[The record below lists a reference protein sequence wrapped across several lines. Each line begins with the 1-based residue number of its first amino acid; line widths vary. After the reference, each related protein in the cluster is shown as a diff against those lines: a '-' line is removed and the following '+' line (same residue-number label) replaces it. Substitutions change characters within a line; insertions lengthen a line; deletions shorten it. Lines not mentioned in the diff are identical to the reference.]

1 MTAEETTAT
10 WPADP
15 GSSPARGEPGPEELT
30 EALVELAGDAQG
42 AVPVGAAELVARR
55 YGWRGRLIEVLDV
68 VTEDGERMGYL
79 AGGRRPDEVM
89 TWTRMWAASPLTVT
103 QIRTVTA
110 AGGWDPEPFVAIA
123 GAGLLERLVTRPDGT
138 PRRVRGE
145 LAGAWVSDELSLAD
159 DQQVLDAVL
168 DELRSDV
175 GG

>member
-1 MTAEETTAT
+1 MAT

-15 GSSPARGEPGPEELT
+15 GATPARGEPGPEELT
-30 EALVELAGDAQG
+30 EALAELAGDARG
-42 AVPVGAAELVARR
+42 AVPAGAAELVARR
-55 YGWRGRLIEVLDV
+55 YGWHGRLVEVLGV
-68 VTEDGERMGYL
+68 VTEDAERMGYL

-89 TWTRMWAASPLTVT
+89 TWTRMWAASPLTVS
-103 QIRTVTA
+103 QIRTVTT

-123 GAGLLERLVTRPDGT
+123 RAGLLERLLTRPDGT

-159 DQQVLDAVL
+159 DHEVLDAVRH
-168 DELRSDV
+168 ELRSDD